1 VWREAVR
8 KSYSDNVSF
17 SDWYPLS
24 CRASKKPRMKLL
36 NRALKTNFCFLFL
49 FFGLKPLCGALP
61 LLISFQGHVLNE
73 SRPFVGTGQFKFA
86 IVNQGDTTL
95 WRNDGL
101 TTDGEPAKSLEI
113 QVVRGVFAVM
123 LGDDLIVNMAPL
135 NPGLFDQDYISI
147 RIWFDAGDGVFEQ
160 LSPDTRITSVGF
172 AINALKAKTVDE
184 LPDGIVTEATLGQ
197 GLREAIELNTAK
209 TGITPNQATD
219 IDSNTTQVEIN
230 RVAIAQLQQ
239 QLAAL
244 QGTGGG
250 GGAVAGA
257 MVASASASDSLLGLT
272 GYKQFTKVKAPPWRN
287 GNVNGQPSPRHRH
300 AGAWTGSRFLVWGGN
315 LGGNYLSG
323 DGGIYD
329 PASDSWSLINPFGSP
344 TARDSHT
351 AVWSGRELVVW
362 GGFGQGEYLSSG
374 SGFNPAQGTWRSI
387 STSGQ
392 PSARIGHTSVLG
404 KLSLVQINHSAGYD
418 WETTISVEALADG
431 VELAKG
437 NKLGFTGGAE
447 FTLTAGASTGATQ
460 LRGYLAGGAV
470 GDDQEGYLGNESV
483 VVIDHTAGY
492 SNIRTLSV
500 DSIDD
505 TLSKGTIAWFS
516 NGASVKL
523 TEDAQSGA
531 TEIKGTLSGG
541 DLVDDETGRRHTL
554 MMWGGK
560 NNKGLLG
567 DGGIYDPFADT
578 WSSIGASGA
587 PSPRSGHT
595 AVWVDGEFIVW
606 GGDGAEGVLNSGA
619 KYSSVGDS
627 WAELPTSGA
636 PSARR
641 GHSAIFSGSKMI
653 IWGGESEGGL
663 LGDGAVFDSSANDGA
678 GSWTAMATLNAP
690 IARSDHSAVW
700 TGSEMILY
708 GGKTAQGETNTTAA
722 YDPAANSWRPLGF
735 EGAPLARRAHLA
747 FWTGQEM
754 LIYGGLLDE
763 KSLSSLQRLDPER
776 TWYFYRKD

>member
-1 VWREAVR
+1 MI
-8 KSYSDNVSF
+8 N
-17 SDWYPLS
+17 
-24 CRASKKPRMKLL
+24 KLFKL
-36 NRALKTNFCFLFL
+36 NFCLLFL
-49 FFGLKPLCGALP
+49 FFGLKPLSSAVP
-61 LLISFQGHVLNE
+61 LLMTYHGHVLADG
-73 SRPFVGTGQFKFA
+73 RPFEGDGQFKFA
-86 IVNQGDTTL
+86 VVNQGGTII
-95 WRNDGL
+95 WRNDGSIAN
-101 TTDGEPAKSLEI
+101 GEPAKSIEI
-113 QVVRGVFAVM
+113 KVVQGVFAVM
-123 LGDDLIVNMAPL
+123 LGDVSVTNMAAL
-135 NPGLFDQDYISI
+135 KPGLFDQEQIFI
-147 RIWFDAGDGVFEQ
+147 RTWFGDDNGSFVQ
-160 LSPDTRITSVGF
+160 LKPDSQVTSVGF
-172 AINALKAKTVDE
+172 AVNALKAKTVDE
-184 LPDGIVTEATLGQ
+184 LPDGIVTESTLGE
-197 GLREAIELNTAK
+197 GLRDVIELNSAK
-209 TGITPNQATD
+209 AGITSNQETA

-239 QLAAL
+239 HLAAL

-287 GNVNGQPSPRHRH
+287 GNFNGQPSPRHRH
-300 AGAWTGSRFLVWGGN
+300 AGVWTGSRFLVWGGN
-315 LGGNYLSG
+315 LGGNNSSSN
-323 DGGIYD
+323 GGVYD
-329 PASDSWSLINPFGSP
+329 PEFDSWSLINPFGSP

-362 GGFGQGEYLSSG
+362 GGFGQSEYLASG

-418 WETTISVEALADG
+418 WETTISVDALADG

-447 FTLTAGASTGATQ
+447 FTLTAGASAGATQ
-460 LRGYLAGGAV
+460 LSGYLDGGV
-470 GDDQEGYLGNESV
+470 VVDDQEGYLRNESV

-492 SNIRTLSV
+492 SNVRTLSV

-541 DLVDDETGRRHTL
+541 DLADDETGRRYTL

-560 NNKGLLG
+560 NNEGLLG
-567 DGGIYDPFADT
+567 DGGIYDPFADS

-595 AVWVDGEFIVW
+595 AVWVDEAFLVW
-606 GGDGAEGVLNSGA
+606 GGDGAGGELSSGA
-619 KYSSVGDS
+619 KYSSVDDS

-641 GHSAIFSGSKMI
+641 GNSAISTGSSMI
-653 IWGGESEGGL
+653 IWGGEAQGSP
-663 LGDGAVFDSSANDGA
+663 LGDGAVFDPSANDGA

-722 YDPAANSWRPLGF
+722 FDPVANSWRSLTAAGS
-735 EGAPLARRAHLA
+735 PLARRGHLA
-747 FWTGQEM
+747 VWTGSEM
-754 LIYGGLLDE
+754 LVFGGLLNE
-763 KSLSSLQRLDPER
+763 IPLSGLQRLIPER